1 MGINS
6 PRQTIRRPKHIENPK
21 DVQYILSLTE
31 EQAAEKDTIMELF
44 ADFGDGPRFNTYD
57 TIDIPKG
64 AYGKSKKNKSQFTTT
79 IGLYIFNK
87 GCIEDLS
94 DVLGYINEP
103 ITADKYDEI
112 NEMISYARLEDKIT
126 IQQLKDFIMQSQIYM
141 SCTSALAPSHTM
153 TLILASE
160 AIEKKKAELIKNKY
174 GEAIKNK
181 DIKAMDALDKELL
194 DYAKELLKDDP
205 SADMFNSGAR
215 SSWGNNFRNMYV
227 TRGAVRLTDGSFDIV
242 TSSYMSGLDK
252 EDLVKANDAAV
263 GGPFSRAVKTKEGGY
278 TEKKILYGL
287 QHVKVLPKGSD
298 CRTNRTITV
307 TLTKSNIKGWM
318 YSFVKQGDNLI
329 EITSDNKDKFINKTV
344 KLRFSALCESKNGIC
359 EKCAG
364 TLFNRLGI
372 NNVGLACDSFGSRLK
387 NTAIN
392 FLSHYYSNIVLNNSL
407 NCWKMLMA
415 L

>member
-1 MGINS
+1 MGVNS
-6 PRQTIRRPKHIENPK
+6 PKHVVRKSKHITNPK
-21 DVQYILSLTE
+21 DVDYILSLSE
-31 EQAAEKDTIMELF
+31 EQAASKNTIMELF

-64 AYGKSKKNKSQFTTT
+64 SYGKTKKNKNEFTTT

-87 GCIEDLS
+87 GCIEDMS

-112 NEMISYARLEDKIT
+112 NELVSYAKLEDKIT

-153 TLILASE
+153 VLLLISDK
-160 AIEKKKAELIKNKY
+160 IEKKKKQLIKEKY
-174 GEAIKNK
+174 GDAIKNK

-215 SSWGNNFRNMYV
+215 SSWGNNFKNMYV
-227 TRGAVRLTDGSFDIV
+227 SRGTVKLTDDSYDII
-242 TSSYMSGLDK
+242 TSSYMSGLSK

-263 GGPFSRAVKTKEGGY
+263 GGPYSRAVKTKEGGY
-278 TEKKILYGL
+278 REKQILYGL
-287 QHVKVLPKGSD
+287 QHVKVLPRGSD
-298 CRTNRTITV
+298 CGTNRTINV
-307 TLTKSNIKGWM
+307 TLTKKNIKNWM
-318 YSFVKQGDNLI
+318 YSFVKQGSNLV
-329 EITSDNKDKFINKTV
+329 EITSDNKDKFIGKTV
-344 KLRFSALCESKNGIC
+344 KMRYFSLCESKNGIC

-372 NNVGLACDSFGSRLK
+372 TNVGLASDIFGSRLK
-387 NTAIN
+387 NTSIN
-392 FLSHYYSNIVLNNSL
+392 SCRFILVTVCRKYLLIAGT
-407 NCWKMLMA
+407 C
-415 L
+415 